1 MDGVNV
7 GRIRIF
13 VAGVLLSPEAS
24 MIRIVEPDH
33 KSLNSLSCL
42 FHSDQHPPAA
52 IGQPVQCINVVDKN
66 YVAPHLQLQLC
77 HERGVLDAAGIVC
90 LESSH
95 SSAEVLGPDAE
106 EVSTYLVQLGS
117 VSSIDLGICAVYV
130 ECVGVDGGVGP

>member
-13 VAGVLLSPEAS
+13 VAGVLFSPEAT
-24 MIRIVEPDH
+24 MIRIIESDH
-33 KSLNSLSCL
+33 KSFDSLSSL
-42 FHSDQHPPAA
+42 FHSNQHPPAA
-52 IGQPVQCINVVDKN
+52 IGQPVQCINVVDEN
-66 YVAPHLQLQLC
+66 DVAPDLQLQLC
-77 HERGVLDAAGIVC
+77 HERGVLDTASIVC